1 MKIDGL
7 SEKQKMLRGELYDAT
22 DRELVVERQPAG
34 ATVAGNQR
42 ACCAGKQIVRV
53 SSKLLF
59 PTLSIHLH
67 SCQGGWTESHYY
79 SKQPGRLPVFLSGSA
94 MTQTPAGLSF
104 SIGVFTR
111 TKPSATGKSLPA

>member
-7 SEKQKMLRGELYDAT
+7 SEKQKMLRGDLYDAT

-42 ACCAGKQIVRV
+42 ACCAGKQIVVRV

-104 SIGVFTR
+104 SIGVFH
-111 TKPSATGKSLPA
+111 AD